1 MWGKI
6 HGFPWWPAQKYLRS
20 GIEIIRKKA
29 SASTSAEP
37 LLGSGEGGV
46 TSPTVT
52 LKLITSPVKSNKAT
66 SLQSQSTSASAQK
79 LQPQHCSVYLYFFL
93 DDTYNVLSAEEAN
106 TSVLPFLKRI
116 KEVKYG
122 MGKRL
127 SAAYALAAL
136 ELEIQRSAASAYK
149 LLTNEHLEKFGGLGN
164 NLEYRLTD

>member
-29 SASTSAEP
+29 SASTSPAL
-37 LLGSGEGGV
+37 LLGSHQGGV
-46 TSPTVT
+46 SSPTVT
-52 LKLITSPVKSNKAT
+52 SKLITSPVKSNKAA
-66 SLQSQSTSASAQK
+66 SLQSQSSSVNK
-79 LQPQHCSVYLYFFL
+79 SQPQHCSVYLYFFL
-93 DDTYNVLSAEEAN
+93 DDTYNVLSAEEAK

-149 LLTNEHLEKFGGLGN
+149 LLNNEHLEKFGGLGN
-164 NLEYRLTD
+164 VLEHRLIN

>member
-29 SASTSAEP
+29 SVSVLPAM
-37 LLGSGEGGV
+37 LLGSGQGGV
-46 TSPTVT
+46 TSPTAT
-52 LKLITSPVKSNKAT
+52 SKLITSPVKLNKAA
-66 SLQSQSTSASAQK
+66 SHQSQSASAHK
-79 LQPQHCSVYLYFFL
+79 IQPQQCSVYLYFFL
-93 DDTYNVLSAEEAN
+93 DDTYNVLSAEEAR
-106 TSVLPFLKRI
+106 TSVLPFLKRV
-116 KEVKYG
+116 KEVRYG

-149 LLTNEHLEKFGGLGN
+149 SLTNEHLEKFGGLGN
-164 NLEYRLTD
+164 VLEH

>member
-1 MWGKI
+1 VWGKI

-37 LLGSGEGGV
+37 LLGSNQGGV
-46 TSPTVT
+46 SSPTFT
-52 LKLITSPVKSNKAT
+52 SKLITSPFKSNKAP
-66 SLQSQSTSASAQK
+66 SLQSQSTSAHKS
-79 LQPQHCSVYLYFFL
+79 QPQYGSVYLYFFL

-164 NLEYRLTD
+164 VPEHRLIN

>member
-1 MWGKI
+1 VWGKI

-20 GIEIIRKKA
+20 GIEIIRKKVTA
-29 SASTSAEP
+29 SMAAEP
-37 LLGSGEGGV
+37 LLGFNQGGV

-52 LKLITSPVKSNKAT
+52 SKLITSPVKSNKAA
-66 SLQSQSTSASAQK
+66 SLQSQSTSSAHK
-79 LQPQHCSVYLYFFL
+79 SQPQHCSVYLYFFL
-93 DDTYNVLSAEEAN
+93 DDTYNVLSAEEAK

-164 NLEYRLTD
+164 VPEHRLIN